1 MNSKFKTALELFLAF
16 FKIGAF
22 TFGGGYAMI
31 PLIQREAVE
40 RKQWVTDEDILEI
53 VAIAESTPGPIAV
66 NAATFVG
73 IQLAGF
79 QGAILAT
86 IGAILPGCII
96 VLALSMLY
104 RRYRSLTL
112 VQGMMDGLRPVI
124 VSTIF
129 VAGFSIL
136 RTALFANGIMQL
148 AALDWLSAFFFIAGF
163 ILLQKTHISAVG
175 LILGTGAVGCVIRLL
190 LGL

>member
-1 MNSKFKTALELFLAF
+1 MLFELFHTFLGVGLF
-16 FKIGAF
+16 S
-22 TFGGGYAMI
+22 FGGGMVSIKLLMEKLVQEKGWIDATAFND
-31 PLIQREAVE
+31 LI
-40 RKQWVTDEDILEI
+40 
-53 VAIAESTPGPIAV
+53 AIAESTPGPIAV

-86 IGAILPGCII
+86 LGAILPGCII

-163 ILLQKTHISAVG
+163 ILLQKTRISAVG